1 MGPSCPGAEIPQCPW
16 KALRD
21 NLSQGDSAS
30 SLIPP
35 YPESR
40 MKNKA
45 ASPLQSI
52 KISLTVQERRW
63 SFKCC
68 SAEKGGVEE
77 DLSVLLLDRQNW
89 SHAKTN
95 NKQKRPLWY
104 LCNNKRVKQHRRKA
118 MKEAEDKQN
127 DFRKPWKYRQIV
139 QLPKK
144 WNKEPKRTIWWEKK
158 AGGAKEETDKKLKV

>member
-1 MGPSCPGAEIPQCPW
+1 MGPGCPGAEIPQCPW

-21 NLSQGDSAS
+21 NLSQGGSAS
-30 SLIPP
+30 FLIPP
-35 YPESR
+35 YPERR

-52 KISLTVQERRW
+52 KISLTVQAWRW

-77 DLSVLLLDRQNW
+77 DLSVLLLDKQNW

-95 NKQKRPLWY
+95 NKQKRLSWY
-104 LCNNKRVKQHRRKA
+104 LYNNKRVKQHRRKA
-118 MKEAEDKQN
+118 MKEAEDKQISEN
-127 DFRKPWKYRQIV
+127 HENIDNIV

-158 AGGAKEETDKKLKV
+158 AGRAKEETD